1 MSAKLHDLAQACRV
15 LLDDCRASSR
25 RDSSGAAD
33 PYERWF
39 LGGITGVMVAGTK
52 GPLIQIKTSWPQ
64 RDENGVSTRV

>member
-1 MSAKLHDLAQACRV
+1 MI
-15 LLDDCRASSR
+15 SR
-25 RDSSGAAD
+25 RPAAYSSMIAALPLGATPRA
-33 PYERWF
+33 RLILTSGGF